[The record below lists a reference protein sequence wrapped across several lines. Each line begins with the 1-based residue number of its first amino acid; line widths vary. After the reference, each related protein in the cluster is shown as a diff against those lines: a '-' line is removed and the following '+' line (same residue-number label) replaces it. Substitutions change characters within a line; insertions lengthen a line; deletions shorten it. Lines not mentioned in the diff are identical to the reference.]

1 MTLKLTQ
8 AVALSACVLMAAVAA
23 AQRPSPLSR
32 SAEII
37 GVAKRPGLPKSA
49 AADRVFVEGATIIV
63 RRGSVNGPEFIR
75 AKSDGRG
82 RFMIPVPPGTYYLI
96 PLSPAGDHRGP
107 AGKPLRVVAVE
118 GRTKYVTLFY
128 PRR

>member
-1 MTLKLTQ
+1 MKLKC
-8 AVALSACVLMAAVAA
+8 LSIAAVCIFLPLNAA
-23 AQRPSPLSR
+23 AQKSGSLSR

-37 GVAKRPGLPKSA
+37 GVAKRPGLPRSA

-63 RRGSVNGPEFIR
+63 RRGSVSGPEFIR

-82 RFMIPVPPGTYYLI
+82 RFMIPVPPGSYYLI
-96 PLSPAGDHRGP
+96 PLSPAGDHRGDV
-107 AGKPLRVVAVE
+107 GKPVRVNAKA
-118 GRTKYVTLFY
+118 GRTHYVTLLY